1 MRPEDIVSPGSLR
14 AAMGV
19 APVPFTQ
26 PGLDG
31 KEGRAGDEKM
41 ETETG
46 KTRSSEIGFD
56 RFQK

>member
-1 MRPEDIVSPGSLR
+1 
-14 AAMGV
+14 MGV